1 MCAIGCGIVDFDA
14 NRRRFRCAVSHLA
27 NRYVQKHFKALE
39 RSSDVHPESG
49 RRRDREHSALRLSLA
64 AALAECG
71 MCRPPVAGVRR
82 GEA

>member
-1 MCAIGCGIVDFDA
+1 MAGAG
-14 NRRRFRCAVSHLA
+14 
-27 NRYVQKHFKALE
+27 QKHFKALE

-82 GEA
+82 RGERHESRPMARWHVHV

>member
-1 MCAIGCGIVDFDA
+1 MEFNVPELPMTGAG
-14 NRRRFRCAVSHLA
+14 
-27 NRYVQKHFKALE
+27 QKHFKALE

-82 GEA
+82 GERHESRPMARWHVHV